1 MAAPVVA
8 LPPLPPGFAL
18 DTPTPP
24 ADFGGALLSR
34 AEKEY
39 PYLSRSG
46 LVAVTGKNGGKRKL
60 EYWPAG
66 EPGSASTPRPS
77 GIPLGSAGVEVFDGS
92 VSPKDLLA
100 DYVSH
105 EAVNSDPELKRMYS
119 DFAAS
124 VPDELMRERYEYHRK
139 NFGEQRGYETWKE
152 RSGMPEYFRGYTF
165 DQWPNAKRMY
175 SPEQLQ
181 KLDAVRGYLGI
192 GAAADQGT
200 AAQIPPLPAGFTLD
214 VPGAQPVT
222 TNDRALVGDQLK
234 RQLGLTA
241 RLPIDA
247 LSALP
252 LLAANAGVATRNALT
267 GEDYE
272 LPSQMY
278 EQAMAR
284 VFPTPET
291 GIEKGVNIAGS
302 AVAGA
307 RLPVPQ
313 VNGAPSLQLP
323 LMRGAAPAAAN
334 SSSAA
339 DAVASARIAPGNAAA
354 ESALRATPEVRATG
368 GGYTFGTVGADE
380 AAGLTPTMQRI
391 ADRGRDLGMRLTPG
405 QATGSRAL
413 QQFEAKLES
422 QPMTSGPFNA
432 LKANNASVLNRSAA
446 EAIGESS
453 DVVDAGV
460 LARAADRIGNVFE
473 QVADDVSRTIE
484 PRQFLQFYAGLKDDM
499 RGLVQGLDSHP
510 LVEDVVRFAQ
520 EGTADGRQLS
530 SLSSKLGKAAYKSM
544 STPSGDR
551 DLGIALYRVKDY
563 VDDLL
568 GQGLSPETA
577 AALSTARQQYR
588 NLMLLTQ
595 RVGVVNPA
603 KGDVSGRSLANLL
616 QSKDKRGYMYG
627 RNESPMYDAARFSQ
641 AFAPIV
647 GDSGTATRMP
657 LQSVTDMVARIPMSL
672 ASRAYTSGPAVDLA
686 VRAQAGARAASR
698 SGQGLGRALA
708 RTAADHR
715 AASGSVTG
723 TGTGSAAR
731 TETREAARRRAL
743 AAALARQGI
752 IMEDGR

>member
-1 MAAPVVA
+1 VSGPWARYAQQGDLHDAGNSNDAKPWEKYA
-8 LPPLPPGFAL
+8 
-18 DTPTPP
+18 TNE
-24 ADFGGALLSR
+24 R
-34 AEKEY
+34 AEQQA
-39 PYLSRSG
+39 P
-46 LVAVTGKNGGKRKL
+46 
-60 EYWPAG
+60 
-66 EPGSASTPRPS
+66 
-77 GIPLGSAGVEVFDGS
+77 
-92 VSPKDLLA
+92 
-100 DYVSH
+100 
-105 EAVNSDPELKRMYS
+105 
-119 DFAAS
+119 
-124 VPDELMRERYEYHRK
+124 
-139 NFGEQRGYETWKE
+139 NFL
-152 RSGMPEYFRGYTF
+152 
-165 DQWPNAKRMY
+165 DQ
-175 SPEQLQ
+175 
-181 KLDAVRGYLGI
+181 V
-192 GAAADQGT
+192 
-200 AAQIPPLPAGFTLD
+200 
-214 VPGAQPVT
+214 
-222 TNDRALVGDQLK
+222 K
-234 RQLGLTA
+234 RQFGLTA

-247 LSALP
+247 LTALP
-252 LLAANAGVATRNALT
+252 LLAANAGVATRNAIA

-278 EQAMAR
+278 EQAMSR
-284 VFPTPET
+284 VFPTPES
-291 GIEKGVNIAGS
+291 GIEKGVNIVGSAIAGS
-302 AVAGA
+302 

-313 VNGAPSLQLP
+313 IKGAPASLTVP
-323 LMRGAAPAAAN
+323 VRSPAASTAS

-339 DAVASARIAPGNAAA
+339 DAQAAA
-354 ESALRATPEVRATG
+354 RLSPGQATAGAEARVAPEIRTTG
-368 GGYTFGTVGADE
+368 GGSTFGSVGADE
-380 AAGLTPTMQRI
+380 SAGLTPTMQRI
-391 ADRGRDLGMRLTPG
+391 ADRGRELGMRLTPG

-446 EAIGESS
+446 EAIGESA

-460 LARAADRIGNVFE
+460 LARAADRIGNVF
-473 QVADDVSRTIE
+473 QDVADDVPRTIE

-544 STPSGDR
+544 TTPSGDR

-568 GQGLSPETA
+568 GQGLSPERA
-577 AALSTARQQYR
+577 AALGTARQQYR

-616 QSKDKRGYMYG
+616 QSKDRRGYMFG
-627 RNESPMYDAARFSQ
+627 ENESPMYDAARFSQ

-657 LQSVTDMVARIPMSL
+657 LQSATDLVARIPMSL
-672 ASRAYTSGPAVDLA
+672 ASRAYTSTPAVDLA

-698 SGQGLGRALA
+698 AGDRLGQAIT
-708 RTAADHR
+708 RTAAGQST
-715 AASGSVTG
+715 ASGSATG
-723 TGTGSAAR
+723 TGGTVR
-731 TETREAARRRAL
+731 NETREAARRRAL

-752 IMEDGR
+752 ILETGT